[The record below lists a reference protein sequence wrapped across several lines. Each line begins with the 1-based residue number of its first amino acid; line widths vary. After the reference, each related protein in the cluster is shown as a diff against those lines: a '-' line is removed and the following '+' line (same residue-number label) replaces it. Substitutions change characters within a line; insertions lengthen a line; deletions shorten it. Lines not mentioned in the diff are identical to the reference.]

1 MRVLAIRGENL
12 ASLGQPFNIDFEAEP
27 LAGTGLFAITGETG
41 SGKSTILDALCLAL
55 YGAYP
60 RFAEQH
66 QDALPDPS
74 GVRPAIADGG
84 TILRRGVGNGHA
96 EVEFIGQDGLRYR
109 ARWEARRAY
118 GRPNGTVQGAKRI
131 LHQVD
136 GETLTPI
143 ADTKTSVQKTVDTQ
157 TGLTFDQFCRTV
169 LLPQGEFDAFLLAE
183 KSERGALLEKITGTE
198 IYGRI
203 STIIFSGTRKLRDEA
218 AALEIRL
225 TNLGLLRTEERESIE
240 QAIAALKLE
249 VETKTGEQ
257 QALQARITHLQNL
270 TQAQQRFSGAEQALA
285 DARNNAEL
293 AGPNRNRLA
302 SLQSAEPLRPLRISF
317 IASTDR
323 QPGAEEKSS
332 QAKEALEQLTREAS
346 DARGELALSRATNV
360 AAEQTFKDYGPVWD
374 DAARLDTD
382 RSKAQAEATS
392 ACNTADSSREALDDI
407 DADLGTLEEQI
418 NSAAA
423 ELQSASTALEE
434 QSRLF
439 PIADQLSQIEALL
452 GRYTN
457 QTAEIVKFRKLKTEA
472 DKTAAGLNDSLT
484 ALGIQIDTETDS
496 QQQTTENAQALE
508 QQLQGSEE
516 SKWQTDETDI
526 TALHRQARDLK
537 DLTGR
542 YQTSTVD
549 VQNAMVEFRR
559 ATSSKNDAATRIVS
573 AENSIREQTTRRADI
588 QSNTELAEQSLEQRS
603 AHLRSLLIDGQH
615 CPVCGAT
622 EHPYTAPG
630 AEDSL
635 TALADSLRQ
644 ERNSLDEQLAAF
656 NVDLLRATAD
666 STSATGKLGNAE
678 RNQTQAKSE
687 IQNITEE
694 FVALRSAMEPSC
706 TRIDLLGS
714 LPESLSEDTSA
725 MSAVDHLI
733 SGIEEQRT
741 IVNGSLSAIKE
752 LRRQLDAAYK
762 SSREAQERLNS
773 ANQQRQLEQSS
784 LHQAELKAT
793 SASVGIT
800 QATAQVAEIEGEL
813 SSFLTAADI
822 TLEFLQEHA
831 AIVIVTLRGHA
842 QTVLSL
848 RVTKES
854 LASQHE
860 ELVERQKQKAGARQN
875 LAERSREADEKLD
888 QRNKT
893 LRELTDARSLLLNG
907 EDTHQHRTRINNERT
922 QAQSALQSSQDK
934 EREFAQKL
942 ATATE
947 LERSTSAALTSLL
960 AEINQA
966 RNAYHDGCTSLG
978 IDVARTDELL
988 ATSATDVNALKTLLD
1003 TIDRAVRDAETTLND
1018 RRSALDALSAGE
1030 DEIADHETLTQG
1042 LAQITNELNQ
1052 ANQDIGNKQGRIT
1065 SDDALRVTAADIR
1078 READEMAAELAIWQQ
1093 VEDAI
1098 GSANGDRFRT
1108 FAQSF
1113 TLDQLVQ
1120 LANDHLNSFSKRY
1133 QLSRSQ
1139 EADLSLHVVDN
1150 EMGEEHRAIRSL
1162 SGGERF
1168 LVSLSLA
1175 LSLAGLEGN
1184 EFSVDTLFID
1194 EGFGAL
1200 DADTLDIAITALET
1214 LHGQG
1219 RKVGVITHVA
1229 AMIESI
1235 PVQVKV
1241 VKLGGGS
1248 SIVRLESVASII

>member
-12 ASLGQPFNIDFEAEP
+12 ASLGQPFSIDFESEP

-74 GVRPAIADGG
+74 GVRPSIADGG
-84 TILRRGVGNGHA
+84 TILRRGAGNGHA
-96 EVEFIGQDGLRYR
+96 EVDFIGQDGLRYR

-118 GRPNGTVQGAKRI
+118 GRPNGTVQGANRT

-143 ADTKTSVQKTVDTQ
+143 AHTKTTVQKAVDTQ
-157 TGLTFDQFCRTV
+157 TGLTFEQFCRTV

-183 KSERGALLEKITGTE
+183 KAERGALLEKLTGTE

-203 STIIFSGTRKLRDEA
+203 STIVFNGTRKLRDEA
-218 AALEIRL
+218 AALETRL
-225 TNLGLLRTEERESIE
+225 TNLGLLPTEERESIE
-240 QAIAALKLE
+240 RAIATLKLE

-257 QALQARITHLQNL
+257 QALQARVTHLDNL
-270 TQAQQRFSGAEQALA
+270 ARAQQRFSEAEQALA

-293 AGPNRNRLA
+293 AESDRIRLA
-302 SLQSAEPLRPLRISF
+302 SLHLAEPLRPLRNNLTAAI
-317 IASTDR
+317 DR
-323 QPGAEEKSS
+323 QPSAEQKSS
-332 QAKEALEQLTREAS
+332 QAKEALERLTQEAL
-346 DARGELALSRATNV
+346 DARGELASSRATYED
-360 AAEQTFKDYGPVWD
+360 AEKTFKDYGPIWD
-374 DAARLDTD
+374 DAARLDAE
-382 RSKAQAEATS
+382 RSKAQTEATN
-392 ACNTADSSREALDDI
+392 ARNAAGSSGKALDDI
-407 DADLGTLEEQI
+407 DADLGTLEKQI
-418 NSAAA
+418 NGATA
-423 ELQSASTALEE
+423 ELQSASTALGE

-439 PIADQLSQIEALL
+439 PIADQLSRIEAIF

-457 QTAEIVKFRKLKTEA
+457 QTAEAAKFRRLKTEA
-472 DKTAAGLNDSLT
+472 DETAAGLNDSLA
-484 ALGIQIDTETDS
+484 ALGTQINTEANS
-496 QQQTTENAQALE
+496 QQQATKNAQLFE
-508 QQLQGSEE
+508 RQLHGSEE
-516 SKWQTDETDI
+516 SRWQTDEADI
-526 TALHRQARDLK
+526 TALQRQARDLK
-537 DLTGR
+537 DQASR
-542 YQTSTVD
+542 YQTATAKL
-549 VQNAMVEFRR
+549 QNAIAEFQD
-559 ATSSKNDAATRIVS
+559 ATSTKNDAAIRITY
-573 AENSIREQTTRRADI
+573 AKTCIREQTTRRADI
-588 QSNTELAEQSLEQRS
+588 HRNTELAEQSLEQRS

-622 EHPYTAPG
+622 EHPYTEPG

-644 ERNSLDEQLAAF
+644 ERDILDEQLAAF
-656 NVDLLRATAD
+656 NSDLLRATAD
-666 STSATGKLGNAE
+666 SISAAGKLGNSE
-678 RNQTQAKSE
+678 WNQTQVKSE
-687 IQNITEE
+687 IQDITEE

-706 TRIDLLGS
+706 TRFDLLSS
-714 LPESLSEDTSA
+714 LPESLTGDSSA
-725 MSAVDHLI
+725 MSAAEHLI
-733 SGIEEQRT
+733 SAIEGHRM
-741 IVNGSLSAIKE
+741 IVNGQLSAIKD
-752 LRRQLDAAYK
+752 LRRRLDAAYK
-762 SSREAQERLNS
+762 SSREAQDRLNA
-773 ANQQRQLEQSS
+773 ANQQRQSQQSC

-793 SASVGIT
+793 SASTGIT
-800 QATAQVAEIEGEL
+800 QATAQVAEIEEEL
-813 SSFLTAADI
+813 SSFLTAADV
-822 TLEFLQEHA
+822 TLEFLQEHPTT
-831 AIVIVTLRGHA
+831 VIVTLRDHA
-842 QTVLSL
+842 ERVASL
-848 RVTKES
+848 RTSKES
-854 LASQHE
+854 LASRHG
-860 ELVERQKQKAGARQN
+860 ELVEQQRQKAISRQN
-875 LAERSREADEKLD
+875 LANRSRDANENLE
-888 QRNKT
+888 QRDT
-893 LRELTDARSLLLNG
+893 VLREITDARALLLNG
-907 EDTHQHRTRINNERT
+907 EETHQHRTRINNERI
-922 QAQSALQSSQDK
+922 QAQNALQSSQDK
-934 EREFAQKL
+934 ESLLAQKL

-947 LERSTSAALTSLL
+947 LERSTSAALAGLL
-960 AEINQA
+960 TEIGQA
-966 RNAYHDGCTSLG
+966 RDAYSNGCTSLG
-978 IDVARTDELL
+978 IDVARADELL
-988 ATSATDVNALKTLLD
+988 STLATDVNALKTHLETL
-1003 TIDRAVRDAETTLND
+1003 DRAVRDAETTLND
-1018 RRSALDALSAGE
+1018 RSSVLDGLSTGE
-1030 DEIADHETLTQG
+1030 GEIADHETLTQN
-1042 LAQITNELNQ
+1042 LAQITTALNQ
-1052 ANQDIGNKQGRIT
+1052 TNQDIGNKQGRIT
-1065 SDDALRVTAADIR
+1065 SDDALRLTAADIR
-1078 READEMAAELAIWQQ
+1078 READEKAAELTILQQ

-1133 QLSRSQ
+1133 QLARGQ
-1139 EADLSLHVVDN
+1139 DADLSLHVIDN

-1241 VKLGGGS
+1241 EKIGGGS
-1248 SIVRLESVASII
+1248 SIVRLESVGSFI

>member
-12 ASLGQPFNIDFEAEP
+12 ASLGQPFSIDFESEP

-84 TILRRGVGNGHA
+84 TILRRGAGNGHA

-118 GRPNGTVQGAKRI
+118 GRPNGTVQGAKRT
-131 LHQVD
+131 LHQID
-136 GETLTPI
+136 GQTLTPI

-157 TGLTFDQFCRTV
+157 TGLTFEQFCRTV

-203 STIIFSGTRKLRDEA
+203 STIIFSGTSKLRDEA

-225 TNLGLLRTEERESIE
+225 TNLGLLPTEERESIE
-240 QAIAALKLE
+240 QAIGALKLE
-249 VETKTGEQ
+249 VGTKTGEQ
-257 QALQARITHLQNL
+257 QALQARITHLQNR
-270 TQAQQRFSGAEQALA
+270 TQAQQRFSAAEQALA

-293 AGPNRNRLA
+293 AEPNRVRLA
-302 SLQSAEPLRPLRISF
+302 SLQSAEPLRPLRNSLT
-317 IASTDR
+317 AATDR
-323 QPGAEEKSS
+323 LPNAEEKSS
-332 QAKEALEQLTREAS
+332 RAKKALEQLTREAS
-346 DARGELALSRATNV
+346 DATGELALSRETYA

-382 RSKAQAEATS
+382 RSKAQAEATN
-392 ACNTADSSREALDDI
+392 AHNTADSSREALDSI

-457 QTAEIVKFRKLKTEA
+457 QTAEIGKFRKLKTEA
-472 DKTAAGLNDSLT
+472 DETAAGLNDSLT
-484 ALGIQIDTETDS
+484 ALGMQIDTETDS

-508 QQLQGSEE
+508 QKLQGSEE
-516 SKWQTDETDI
+516 SKWQTDEADI
-526 TALHRQARDLK
+526 TVLHRQARDLK
-537 DLTGR
+537 GLTGR

-549 VQNAMVEFRR
+549 LRNAMVEFQH
-559 ATSSKNDAATRIVS
+559 ATSAKNDTATRIVS
-573 AENSIREQTTRRADI
+573 AENSIREQTTRREDI
-588 QSNTELAEQSLEQRS
+588 QRNTELAEQSLEQRS

-656 NVDLLRATAD
+656 NVGLLRATAD

-678 RNQTQAKSE
+678 RNQTQAKDE

-694 FVALRSAMEPSC
+694 FVILRSAMEPSC
-706 TRIDLLGS
+706 TRFDLLGS

-725 MSAVDHLI
+725 MSVAELI

-741 IVNGSLSAIKE
+741 IVNGRLSAIKE

-762 SSREAQERLNS
+762 SGREAQERLNA

-784 LHQAELKAT
+784 LHRAELKAT

-800 QATAQVAEIEGEL
+800 QATAQVAEIEREL

-831 AIVIVTLRGHA
+831 AIVIVTLRDHA
-842 QTVLSL
+842 QTVVSL
-848 RVTKES
+848 RVSKES
-854 LASQHE
+854 LASQHG
-860 ELVERQKQKAGARQN
+860 ELVEQQKQKAGSRQN
-875 LAERSREADEKLD
+875 LAERSREADEKLE

-934 EREFAQKL
+934 ERELAQKL

-947 LERSTSAALTSLL
+947 LERSTSAALASLL
-960 AEINQA
+960 TEINQA

-988 ATSATDVNALKTLLD
+988 ATATTDVNALKTLLD

-1018 RRSALDALSAGE
+1018 RRSAFDALSAGE
-1030 DEIADHETLTQG
+1030 DEAADYETLTQG

-1065 SDDALRVTAADIR
+1065 SDDALRVAADDIR

-1200 DADTLDIAITALET
+1200 DADTLEIAITALET